1 MFEKFFFL
9 SITAAICTF
18 ILGIFGGVTL
28 AHMLHPH
35 LQESPLT
42 LNETTQ
48 LQKNLTAEH
57 NQRIICEKT
66 LRKLQH

>member
-18 ILGIFGGVTL
+18 ILGIFGGVII
-28 AHMLHPH
+28 AHKLHPH
-35 LQESPLT
+35 LKETPT
-42 LNETTQ
+42 LNEATE
-48 LQKNLTAEH
+48 LQQNFISEH

-66 LRKLQH
+66 LHQLQH